1 MQSTLNLE
9 ETAPRRGG
17 TAIVLTGGGAR
28 AAYQVGLLRCLARH
42 APEATFP
49 IITGVSAGAINA
61 VFLAAHRGNLSE
73 AARDLSSLWEHLRFQ
88 DVFRVDVGWLAR
100 NFAMW
105 AARLLSGGG
114 VLSPEVRGF
123 VSTDPLRRLLRRSL
137 ASNGNGIAG
146 IQQNI
151 DDGRL
156 EAAALLTLNYTTG
169 QTETWVEGLQIQGWE
184 RPNRRSR
191 LARLSV
197 EHVMASAALP
207 LIFPAVE
214 LSGAWYGD
222 GGIRLAAPLSP
233 ALHLGADRILAIS
246 TRYARNVDEAEDRVR
261 EGYPVPAQIAG
272 SLLNAVF
279 LDAIDRDARMMEQI
293 NDLIR
298 LVGPDLRGGLRPVE
312 VLVMRPSVDLG
323 RLAGEYEA
331 RLPRAFRYLTRGL
344 GTRQTTSPD
353 FLSLLMF
360 EADYLKRLI
369 EIGEHDAEEQMDAI
383 TALLRPR
390 PSPP

>member
-1 MQSTLNLE
+1 MQSNPNDE
-9 ETAPRRGG
+9 GTATRRGG

-42 APEATFP
+42 APATTFP

-61 VFLAAHRGNLSE
+61 AFLAAHRGNLSE
-73 AARDLSSLWEHLRFQ
+73 AARDLSALWEHLRFQ

-105 AARLLSGGG
+105 ATRLLTGGG
-114 VLSPEVRGF
+114 VLAPEVRGF

-137 ASNGNGIAG
+137 ASSGNGIAG

-151 DDGRL
+151 EDGRL

-169 QTETWVEGLQIQGWE
+169 QTETWVQGRQIRGWE

-191 LARLSV
+191 LARLTV

-214 LSGAWYGD
+214 LNGAWYGD

-246 TRYARNVDEAEDRVR
+246 TRYARSAEEAEDRVR

-298 LVGPDLRGGLRPVE
+298 LVEPDLREGLRPVE

-331 RLPRAFRYLTRGL
+331 RLPGTFRHLTRGL
-344 GTRQTTSPD
+344 GTRQTSSPD

-360 EADYLKRLI
+360 QPDYLKRLI
-369 EIGEHDAEEQMDAI
+369 EIGERDAEEQMDEI